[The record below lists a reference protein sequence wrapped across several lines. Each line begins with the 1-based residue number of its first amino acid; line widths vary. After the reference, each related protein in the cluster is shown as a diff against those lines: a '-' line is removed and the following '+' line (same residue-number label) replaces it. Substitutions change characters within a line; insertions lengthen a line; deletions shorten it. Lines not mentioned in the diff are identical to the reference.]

1 MGPVLISVVRST
13 ASVAAPVASKVVAF
27 CIKEVKTGV
36 ATLPLLDTGRVNC
49 FCTPATAV
57 VGVMLP
63 AVSSGVATQ
72 DLVPVT
78 VTSVLQSEATG
89 VQVNGLQ
96 MVLAAPQ
103 VTTLQEAVTVT
114 SADLLALPPAP
125 VQVTV

>member
-1 MGPVLISVVRST
+1 
-13 ASVAAPVASKVVAF
+13 
-27 CIKEVKTGV
+27 
-36 ATLPLLDTGRVNC
+36 
-49 FCTPATAV
+49 
-57 VGVMLP
+57 MLP